1 MDFSNKTI
9 LLTGGVQGIG
19 KAITESFANCGAKII
34 VVDIDQKLG
43 EELITNFKN
52 VEYFN
57 LDLSN
62 QNQINDYLKMIND
75 ISIDVFIGNA
85 GILSYKNLS
94 DFNFEDAH
102 QIFNTNLFGHLK
114 IIQGIRKQLSRSS
127 LGKIILMSSIN
138 GDYGTENSLF
148 YNLSKASIN
157 NAIKSLCVDLSGEN
171 ITVNG
176 IAPGF
181 IKTRMSVL
189 ADGSDEFEND
199 NFKNIYIK
207 NKKIPIGRY
216 GTPEDISKVV
226 LFLASSLSNYINGQ
240 IINVDG
246 GVTSTF

>member
-1 MDFSNKTI
+1 
-9 LLTGGVQGIG
+9 
-19 KAITESFANCGAKII
+19 
-34 VVDIDQKLG
+34 
-43 EELITNFKN
+43 
-52 VEYFN
+52 
-57 LDLSN
+57 
-62 QNQINDYLKMIND
+62 
-75 ISIDVFIGNA
+75 
-85 GILSYKNLS
+85 
-94 DFNFEDAH
+94 
-102 QIFNTNLFGHLK
+102 
-114 IIQGIRKQLSRSS
+114 
-127 LGKIILMSSIN
+127 
-138 GDYGTENSLF
+138 
-148 YNLSKASIN
+148 
-157 NAIKSLCVDLSGEN
+157 VDLSGEN

-189 ADGSDEFEND
+189 ADGSDEFENE